1 MAVILSRYDVK
12 SEDFHHFGGG
22 ICNMTA
28 NLCGFVS
35 IPSGIIV
42 EEESAQ

>member
-1 MAVILSRYDVK
+1 MAPEAVELPY
-12 SEDFHHFGGG
+12 FGGG
-22 ICNMTA
+22 ICNMTP
-28 NLCGFVS
+28 NFCDDLT